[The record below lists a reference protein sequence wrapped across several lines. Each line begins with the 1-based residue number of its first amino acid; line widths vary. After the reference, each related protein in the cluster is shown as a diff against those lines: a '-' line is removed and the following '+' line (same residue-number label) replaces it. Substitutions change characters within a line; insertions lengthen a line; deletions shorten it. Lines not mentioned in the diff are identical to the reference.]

1 MLKIEKKLA
10 YKLCIFGAGGV
21 GKTTLTKRFKTNLF
35 ISDSQ
40 MTIGVDFETKTIE
53 VDGKKVKLMIWD
65 FGGEERFRFIL
76 PKYINGAMG
85 GILMYDITSYSS
97 LAHIDNWLSVV
108 NGRKEQIPLV
118 LLGGKSDLD
127 IIRQITLKEG
137 KKIAREKGFS
147 GFTECSSRTGENV
160 EKSFEILTRIMLSR
174 S

>member
-1 MLKIEKKLA
+1 MLDAIFKIV
-10 YKLCIFGAGGV
+10 IFGDAGS
-21 GKTTLTKRFKTNLF
+21 GKTTLTKRFKTDMF

-40 MTIGVDFETKTIE
+40 MTIGVDFETKNFE
-53 VDGKKVKLMIWD
+53 VDDKKVKLMIWD

-97 LAHIDNWLSVV
+97 LAHIDNWLSVI

-118 LLGGKSDLD
+118 LLGGKADLD
-127 IIRQITLKEG
+127 IIRQIPFKDG
-137 KKIAREKGFS
+137 KKIAKAKGFS

-160 EKSFEILTRIMLSR
+160 EKSFEILTRIMLNR
-174 S
+174 A

>member
-1 MLKIEKKLA
+1 MLDAIFKII
-10 YKLCIFGAGGV
+10 IFGDAGS
-21 GKTTLTKRFKTNLF
+21 GKTTLTKRFKTDLF

-40 MTIGVDFETKTIE
+40 MTIGVDFETKNFE

-127 IIRQITLKEG
+127 IIRQIPLKDG
-137 KKIAREKGFS
+137 KKIARTKGFS
-147 GFTECSSRTGENV
+147 GFIECSSRTGENV
-160 EKSFEILTRIMLSR
+160 EKSFEILTRIMLNR
-174 S
+174 A